1 MFGTIVDRIWPRR
14 NEFIFNNKWTNTLS
28 LVLSVWSGVR
38 DISQSKLTHM
48 VLAPNDDND
57 NHNASQRWKKFL
69 QGYKAII
76 VETDYAEVVN
86 LVEDPRYREGQF
98 VDLASKICAK
108 SNTMTLFAKNDLTI
122 NNDECFYDSL
132 PNVVVTSMRMDANV
146 GPSILSN
153 I

>member
-69 QGYKAII
+69 QG
-76 VETDYAEVVN
+76 
-86 LVEDPRYREGQF
+86 
-98 VDLASKICAK
+98 
-108 SNTMTLFAKNDLTI
+108 TI
-122 NNDECFYDSL
+122 KK
-132 PNVVVTSMRMDANV
+132 
-146 GPSILSN
+146 
-153 I
+153 

>member
-1 MFGTIVDRIWPRR
+1 MTCD
-14 NEFIFNNKWTNTLS
+14 L
-28 LVLSVWSGVR
+28 
-38 DISQSKLTHM
+38 
-48 VLAPNDDND
+48 
-57 NHNASQRWKKFL
+57 
-69 QGYKAII
+69 GYKAII

-98 VDLASKICAK
+98 VDLASKIVKTNENFTFCFHCSCSAPTK
-108 SNTMTLFAKNDLTI
+108 YYDTLFAKNDLTI

-132 PNVVVTSMRMDANV
+132 PNVVVTSMSMDANV